1 MQNTLY
7 TCPFANFVDK
17 MEKVLLEEAQGE
29 TTDWNSHR
37 DLSSIL
43 QRRRRRRESA
53 LGCSSGYT
61 E

>member
-1 MQNTLY
+1 MQSNLY
-7 TCPFANFVDK
+7 TCPFANPIGK
-17 MEKVLLEEAQGE
+17 MAQVLLEEARGE
-29 TTDWNSHR
+29 TTDWNSCR

-53 LGCSSGYT
+53 LGCNSGYT